1 MEFLQIDILSVS
13 SAILLISTFGVIVRR
28 GFMGW
33 LSAYRYQTIVL
44 AGITSILAFVTGA
57 WELYIVAA
65 LTIVIKAIIIPIV
78 LLRVTS
84 GINVV
89 ARYEL
94 NPYISIRLSAIIAAL
109 LVALSY
115 YLTEQIPFKS
125 DPIIL
130 TYLPVS
136 ISLLLIGLFM
146 MVNRRVALNQVVGL
160 LVLENGLFLFT
171 TTLTRGVP
179 IIIEIGVFIDILVGV
194 IISATL
200 MSRINHTFDN
210 LNVDNLEQLKDE

>member
-44 AGITSILAFVTGA
+44 AGITSILAFVTGV

-94 NPYISIRLSAIIAAL
+94 NPYISIRLSVIIAAL

>member
-1 MEFLQIDILSVS
+1 MEILQIDILSIS
-13 SAILLISTFGVIVRR
+13 SAILLISTFGVIIRR

-33 LSAYRYQTIVL
+33 LSAYRYNTLVL
-44 AGITSILAFVTGA
+44 SGITAIIAFETGV
-57 WELYIVAA
+57 WELYIAAA

-84 GINVV
+84 GLNFVV
-89 ARYEL
+89 RYEL
-94 NPYISIRLSAIIAAL
+94 NPYISVRLSTIIAAL
-109 LVALSY
+109 LVTLSY
-115 YLTEQIPFKS
+115 FLTEQIPFKS
-125 DPIIL
+125 DPILI

-160 LVLENGLFLFT
+160 LILENGLFLFT
-171 TTLTRGVP
+171 IALTRGVS
-179 IIIEIGVFIDILVGV
+179 IIIEIGIFIDILVGV
-194 IISATL
+194 LISATL
-200 MSRINHTFDN
+200 MSRISHTFDN